1 MRKTLLPA
9 SLLALCCCQ
18 ANADTLGFHF
28 GYGNWNQD
36 VGGVVQLD
44 GAANNPTNID
54 RIDPTQDLGHDSS
67 DGMMIWA
74 ALEHPIPVL
83 PNIRVGRTEAKS
95 TANKD
100 LTVGINFGDIT
111 IDQNVNVDSQLDLTH
126 NDYVLYYEV
135 LDNWVELDLGV
146 DIKHF
151 DGVARVEGGGE
162 REFEQ
167 FDELIPFLYTS
178 VNFNL
183 PLTGLKVGGDYAG
196 ISYGGA
202 RGQDYRL
209 RIAYEFS
216 FGLGIEAGQRKLTL
230 EVDDSD
236 EEFNGDI
243 DFDGSYIAATFHF

>member
-1 MRKTLLPA
+1 MRL
-9 SLLALCCCQ
+9 
-18 ANADTLGFHF
+18 
-28 GYGNWNQD
+28 
-36 VGGVVQLD
+36 
-44 GAANNPTNID
+44 
-54 RIDPTQDLGHDSS
+54 
-67 DGMMIWA
+67 
-74 ALEHPIPVL
+74 HPIPVL